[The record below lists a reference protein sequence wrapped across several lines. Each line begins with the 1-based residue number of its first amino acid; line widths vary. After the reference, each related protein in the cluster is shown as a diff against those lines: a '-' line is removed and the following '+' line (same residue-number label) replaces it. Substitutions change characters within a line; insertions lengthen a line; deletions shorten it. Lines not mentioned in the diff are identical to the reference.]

1 MGLARTTSSVH
12 NLDFCMIKS
21 VLVCLEGSASS
32 EAAVRVALAIAKECE
47 AAMTGLAIVDEP
59 DIRSGSATSI
69 GASSYKHERDET
81 LVANAHKDA
90 LAWVAVFR
98 RKCQFAGIPSQSMEV
113 VGKPVASI
121 VTEMQHHDLTVIGRD
136 ANFRYSTQA
145 EDAQTREA
153 ILHRAPR
160 PILIVPENAP
170 AGGLSR
176 TVLIAYDGSGAAR
189 RAMLSF
195 AGSGLARSRDVHVAT
210 VDEMGD
216 LAWRMANRGV
226 QILREVGI
234 HATLHN
240 LVSPLPNADALF
252 EHGKKLKA
260 GLMVMGAFS
269 RSRLAEFFT
278 QSATRSLVEKSVIPL
293 YMQH

>member
-1 MGLARTTSSVH
+1 
-12 NLDFCMIKS
+12 
-21 VLVCLEGSASS
+21 
-32 EAAVRVALAIAKECE
+32 
-47 AAMTGLAIVDEP
+47 MTGLAIIDEP
-59 DIRSGSATSI
+59 DIRGGAATSI
-69 GASSYKHERDET
+69 GGASYKHERDDA
-81 LVANAHKDA
+81 LMADAHKDA
-90 LAWVAVFR
+90 DDWVAQFR
-98 RKCQFAGIPSQSMEV
+98 QRCESVGVPSQSLEV

-121 VTEMQHHDLTVIGRD
+121 VSEMQHHDLTVIGRD

-145 EDAQTREA
+145 EDAHTREA

-160 PILIVPENAP
+160 PILIVPESAP

-195 AGSGLARSRDVHVAT
+195 AASGLARSRDVHIAT

-240 LVSPLPNADALF
+240 LVSPLSNSDALF
-252 EHGKKLKA
+252 EHGKKLRA

-269 RSRLAEFFT
+269 KSRIAEIFT
-278 QSATRSLVEKSVIPL
+278 HSATRSLVEKSAIPL